1 MHNCMKPN
9 RKILLIAGLF
19 GLAVWLLDAIAD
31 FFVFY
36 RGERFISLLFLD
48 PPPHEIYIRTT
59 ILLIFL
65 GFALYASRSINRE
78 REISHH
84 LDRALHDKEILL
96 REVHHRVKNNLAVI
110 LSLIRLMSENDP
122 SIAATMEDLH
132 ARINSIALIHKH
144 LYTSADVERI
154 DFPVYLSELID
165 DIVELNATT
174 GPRVTIEKVF
184 TPVTIP
190 LDTAVPCGLIVSEL
204 LQNSWK
210 HAFVGRDH
218 GTITARL
225 TTGDQTFR
233 LEIRDDGVGASS
245 QPTTLSTGS
254 LGLILVDALAQQIGA
269 TVDSRNEHGFV
280 TDITVPLTAT

>member
-1 MHNCMKPN
+1 MKPN
-9 RKILLIAGLF
+9 RKILLIAGLL
-19 GLAVWLLDAIAD
+19 GLAVWLFDAIAD

-36 RGERFISLLFLD
+36 RGERFISLLVLD
-48 PPPHEIYIRTT
+48 PPPHEIYIRTI
-59 ILLIFL
+59 ILLIFF
-65 GFALYASRSINRE
+65 GFGLYASRSINRE

-84 LDRALHDKEILL
+84 LDQALRDKEILL

-110 LSLIRLMSENDP
+110 LSLIRLMSENDR
-122 SIAATMEDLH
+122 SIAAAMEDLH

-174 GPRVTIEKVF
+174 GPEIAIEKQF

-210 HAFVGRDH
+210 HAFPGRDH
-218 GTITARL
+218 GTITIRL
-225 TTGDQTFR
+225 STADRTFR
-233 LEIRDDGVGASS
+233 LQIRDDGVGATGRSTAS
-245 QPTTLSTGS
+245 GTGS
-254 LGLILVDALAQQIGA
+254 LGLILVEALAQQIEA
-269 TVDSRNEHGFV
+269 TVDSRTEHGFV
-280 TDITVPLTAT
+280 TDITVPLAAT